1 MRILSHPFFSAG
13 AAFSGRRRAR
23 DGREWRLLLCLAA
36 VILRGYLAPLDAQT
50 QWYDHY
56 ANAREAIAGARWET
70 AVAELNRALSQ
81 KSNPQPEAETYA
93 LRFIDYL
100 PYFWRGVARF
110 NLGEYQKAQDD
121 FRQSLNWNAIKQTP
135 HLHTLNRYLRLTGQ
149 MSAVVDSLNSMHRE
163 VEKLSGAGQKT
174 AGLEPL
180 LTELA
185 DALSRPAYDRARMVL
200 NRIRQQY
207 PGVELSRWEPLLRDL
222 EALQGAGERQAADAR
237 AAALFDAAL
246 AQYLAGDYQGAL
258 SKFLQLEAQ
267 TGEFAQGGP
276 LRQVE
281 DWIRKTRAEMAR
293 LGQKPDT
300 LLRTIVRRDTITV
313 APVVAFATESAS
325 TRSDSIVISGYAR
338 DDQGIAE
345 LTFTLNGEAL
355 RNATGDTVRIVPPS
369 PESSQ
374 GFPFTLIVPLQ
385 PGENQMVA
393 IARDVDVASHRATF
407 PLLLKRKP
415 PLYHE
420 PLVLGGM
427 GVVLVLA
434 LGGMAAN
441 HYIKRRIAFVNRYNP
456 YIAGAPVR
464 NEKMFFGREALL
476 RRVINSLHNNSLLL
490 HGPRRIG
497 KTSLLHQLKKQLEN
511 ENDPHYFFVPVY
523 IDLQGT
529 PEDRFFSVLMHDIAD
544 GCESY
549 VHEKP
554 DLSIYGDAR
563 DYSARD
569 FNTDIKTL
577 LKLLNGLSRKTL
589 KLVLLIDE
597 VDELN
602 GYSAKTNQ
610 KLRSIFMKTFA
621 ENLVAV
627 MAGTHIRKRWESEG
641 SPWYNFFEEIAIGGI
656 DRDAAEK
663 LVREPVKGIF
673 YYDHAA
679 VQKILTLS
687 ELIPYRIQ
695 RICVNVVARVIEC
708 RRRRITAADVEVV
721 TREIFQEETI

>member
-1 MRILSHPFFSAG
+1 MGIISIPFFFAAG
-13 AAFSGRRRAR
+13 ALRGGRHGQYRRF
-23 DGREWRLLLCLAA
+23 LPCLAA
-36 VILRGYLAPLDAQT
+36 VIWMGSLAPLAAQT

-56 ANAREAIAGARWET
+56 ANAREAIAGGRWET
-70 AVAELNRALSQ
+70 AVEELNRALSQ
-81 KSNPQPEAETYA
+81 KHNPQPEAETYA
-93 LRFIDYL
+93 LRFVDYL
-100 PYFWRGVARF
+100 PYFWRGVAHF
-110 NLGEYQKAQDD
+110 NLGEYQKARDD
-121 FRQSLNWNAIKQTP
+121 FRKSLDWNAITKTS
-135 HLHTLNRYLRLTGQ
+135 HLSTLNRYLQLTGQ
-149 MSAVVDSLNSMHRE
+149 VLAAADSLGALQRE
-163 VEKLSGAGQKT
+163 ISGQTRAGQK
-174 AGLEPL
+174 A
-180 LTELA
+180 TEVASLWA
-185 DALSRPAYDRARMVL
+185 ELGEALSRAEYERAPTVL
-200 NRIRQQY
+200 NKIRRQS
-207 PGVELSRWEPLLRDL
+207 PEVDLSRWEQV
-222 EALQGAGERQAADAR
+222 LQDMAARQDAGKRQSADAR
-237 AAALFDAAL
+237 TAALFDAAL
-246 AQYLAGDYQGAL
+246 AQYLAGDYSGAL
-258 SKFLQLEAQ
+258 NKFLQLEAQ
-267 TGEFAQGGP
+267 TSEP
-276 LRQVE
+276 DPRQIQ
-281 DWIRKTRAEMAR
+281 DWIRKTRAELTR

-300 LLRTIVRRDTITV
+300 LLRTIVRRDTVTV
-313 APVVAFATESAS
+313 APVVAFATENAS

-345 LTFTLNGEAL
+345 LTFTLNGQPL
-355 RNATGDTVRIVPPS
+355 RNAAGDTVRIRPPA
-369 PESSQ
+369 PESSR
-374 GFPFTLIVPLQ
+374 GFPFTLVLPLI

-393 IARDVDVASHRATF
+393 IARDVDTVPHRATF
-407 PLLLKRKP
+407 PLVLKRKP
-415 PLYHE
+415 PLYRE
-420 PLVLGGM
+420 PLVLAGV

-434 LGGMAAN
+434 LGTLTAN

-456 YIAGAPVR
+456 YIAGAPVHH
-464 NEKMFFGREALL
+464 EKMFFGREALL

-497 KTSLLHQLKKQLEN
+497 KTSLLHQLKKRLEN

-549 VHEKP
+549 VREKP
-554 DLSIYGDAR
+554 DLSIYRESGE
-563 DYSARD
+563 YSARD
-569 FNTDIKTL
+569 FNRDIKTV
-577 LKLLNGLSRKTL
+577 LKLLNGQRQKTL

-627 MAGTHIRKRWESEG
+627 MAGTHIRKRWEREG
-641 SPWYNFFEEIAIGGI
+641 SPWYNFFEEIAVGGI

-673 YYDHAA
+673 YYDDAA
-679 VQKILTLS
+679 VQKILTCS

-695 RICVNVVARVIEC
+695 RICVNVVARVIEQ

-721 TREIFQEETI
+721 MREVFQEEAL